1 MRKHTRLAIGLAAI
15 LLFGVSTAYSVS
27 QTVSMYAQ
35 NTMGANP
42 QEEVSGRQTTP
53 LVVMYTTRVCPY
65 CEMATRL
72 LNSRGV
78 TQIQKIAVDTDPA
91 KRDEMI
97 EKTGRR
103 TVPQIFI
110 GDVHVGGYDDLAK
123 LDREGKLLELLQP
136 SD

>member
-1 MRKHTRLAIGLAAI
+1 MDTHKNGNIKMEEK
-15 LLFGVSTAYSVS
+15 S
-27 QTVSMYAQ
+27 QSI
-35 NTMGANP
+35 
-42 QEEVSGRQTTP
+42 
-53 LVVMYTTRVCPY
+53 VMYTTQVCPY

-72 LNSRGV
+72 LKSRGV
-78 TQIQKIAVDTDPA
+78 TKIQKIAIDTDPA

-123 LDREGKLLELLQP
+123 LDREGKLLELLQIEA
-136 SD
+136 

>member
-1 MRKHTRLAIGLAAI
+1 MDTHKNGNIKMEEK
-15 LLFGVSTAYSVS
+15 S
-27 QTVSMYAQ
+27 QSI
-35 NTMGANP
+35 
-42 QEEVSGRQTTP
+42 
-53 LVVMYTTRVCPY
+53 VMYTTRVCPY

-72 LNSRGV
+72 LISRGA
-78 TQIQKIAVDTDPA
+78 TEIQKIAVDTDPA

-123 LDREGKLLELLQP
+123 LDREGKLLGLLQIEA
-136 SD
+136 